1 MDFSKL
7 NRKKV
12 LNMKS
17 NVIELRIS
25 TNKIDSIPILEN
37 LLIEEGFSVQRNYE
51 IQKDDMG
58 IDPSTL
64 TIVIPA
70 VTAAITGLT
79 SILKLV
85 AVNQSV
91 EYKIEDKN
99 NKRVFSF
106 KSQSGKN
113 LSEKELSEVL
123 SKVYLNNKEEE

>member
-1 MDFSKL
+1 
-7 NRKKV
+7 
-12 LNMKS
+12 MKS

-25 TNKIDSIPILEN
+25 TNKIDSIPVLEN